1 MAEADRGIFSEA
13 LHPSKR
19 PGPPEGLEEGN
30 GDYQDLQGWAVTRVC
45 RSQGECFLQVSCLYK
60 HCELIQISVLA
71 NK

>member
-1 MAEADRGIFSEA
+1 MAEANRGIFREA

-19 PGPPEGLEEGN
+19 PGPPEGLEEENGN
-30 GDYQDLQGWAVTRVC
+30 YQDPQGRAVTRVC
-45 RSQGECFLQVSCLYK
+45 RSQGECFLQISYLYK